1 MHHAFT
7 LALVY
12 ALVVE
17 AARLLHAAASGW
29 AASRRVPLEPL
40 TLIAAAVAA
49 AIGMALAAHAVTAA
63 LGLGPELPATAA
75 PAGWWHTLGWSG
87 AAALLLLALFLHETH
102 RLGRAWRAM
111 GANAAGLV
119 AIGVKLSLGAPLL
132 LGLALAG
139 FAGHLAPAPA
149 VTDWLPLAC
158 LALLVLGLPH
168 RPRGGATLTVLFA
181 WLTGALVATLEL
193 LVGQPGHAI
202 LIAVVVLAI
211 ARLVAPRALGDGTS

>member
-1 MHHAFT
+1 MSHAFT

-17 AARLLHAAASGW
+17 AARLLHAAAAGW

-40 TLIAAAVAA
+40 TLIAAAVAT
-49 AIGMALAAHAVTAA
+49 AIGMALGANAVTGAV
-63 LGLGPELPATAA
+63 GLAPALPAGPTT
-75 PAGWWHTLGWSG
+75 AGWLP
-87 AAALLLLALFLHETH
+87 AVVLLLLTLFLHETH

-119 AIGVKLSLGAPLL
+119 AIGVPIGLTSPIV

-139 FAGHLAPAPA
+139 LAGHLAPPPA
-149 VTDWLPLAC
+149 TTDWLPVAC
-158 LALLVLGLPH
+158 LALLVLGLPD
-168 RPRGGATLTVLFA
+168 RPKGGATLTALVA

-193 LVGQPGHAI
+193 LLGPPGHVL
-202 LIAVVVLAI
+202 LIAVAALVAVRI
-211 ARLVAPRALGDGTS
+211 VAPRALRDGTG